1 MRKVLNSEFCRV
13 YSSLLLVIQQR
24 IDIVSESQSYSRSW
38 LQSYY
43 LWLVWLLCEAD
54 WSSLLFDDLLI
65 FFKKNSSPSDC
76 KDWGGWCCELRQQG
90 LLDNSISDCPEMMRG
105 LQGGGGGE
113 AMDVTQQVTLSSTIT
128 SSITPLPRF
137 VNWCDKSMEVISAGH
152 PLISANHG
160 VAQQKVWRKML
171 LIQKGLQEARLGGRL
186 IDGMFQQSRT
196 KQSQA
201 EWHLT
206 RAESKHPKQPEQ
218 SWAKKYGI
226 ISLWDIILA
235 EAAEIAWSLISSQR
249 SKEKSQSNC
258 CSKQSRT
265 WSLEIDCLQ
274 KVSLGLVFFKAGI
287 LGFVVGNLQAA

>member
-1 MRKVLNSEFCRV
+1 M
-13 YSSLLLVIQQR
+13 
-24 IDIVSESQSYSRSW
+24 
-38 LQSYY
+38 
-43 LWLVWLLCEAD
+43 
-54 WSSLLFDDLLI
+54 
-65 FFKKNSSPSDC
+65 
-76 KDWGGWCCELRQQG
+76 RQQG

-105 LQGGGGGE
+105 LQGGGGEGGE

-201 EWHLT
+201 E
-206 RAESKHPKQPEQ
+206 
-218 SWAKKYGI
+218 
-226 ISLWDIILA
+226 
-235 EAAEIAWSLISSQR
+235 
-249 SKEKSQSNC
+249 
-258 CSKQSRT
+258 
-265 WSLEIDCLQ
+265 
-274 KVSLGLVFFKAGI
+274 
-287 LGFVVGNLQAA
+287 

>member
-1 MRKVLNSEFCRV
+1 
-13 YSSLLLVIQQR
+13 
-24 IDIVSESQSYSRSW
+24 
-38 LQSYY
+38 
-43 LWLVWLLCEAD
+43 
-54 WSSLLFDDLLI
+54 
-65 FFKKNSSPSDC
+65 
-76 KDWGGWCCELRQQG
+76 
-90 LLDNSISDCPEMMRG
+90 
-105 LQGGGGGE
+105 
-113 AMDVTQQVTLSSTIT
+113 
-128 SSITPLPRF
+128 
-137 VNWCDKSMEVISAGH
+137 MEVISAGH

-206 RAESKHPKQPEQ
+206 RAESKHPKQTR
-218 SWAKKYGI
+218 ANKYGI

-235 EAAEIAWSLISSQR
+235 EAAEIAWSLISSR

-287 LGFVVGNLQAA
+287 LGFVVANLQAAQSDNPYD